1 MKISQVCQEECICT
15 RTGTQLSHRP
25 QLYVYPIKSLRPTR
39 ITEGTLTP
47 RGLPYDRRFM
57 LLKVETS
64 RDGDEDT
71 TLKNM
76 QIAHFPEMALFQT
89 DIDADAGTVV
99 VTYNPP
105 SSDGEEAKNASR
117 RIEIPLDPDVNDLQL
132 RRLDIDLHKSP
143 TTGYDM
149 GARYNDWFSG
159 CFGYPVVLA
168 YLGSHSREVLG
179 RFAPSKQKR
188 AQSWNSPLYIQGVG
202 GLVFLV
208 GICLANG
215 MRLLERIIDGGMP
228 SETLRI
234 PAVILASLG
243 LASYY
248 FFRHEKKDQITFAD
262 CAPYLVISETSVA
275 NVSGRLPDGVEM
287 DLTKFRPNIVV
298 SGAETAF
305 EEDFWSTLTIGPART
320 RLRLT
325 ANCLRCQ
332 SLNIDFT
339 TGKMNSGSGNVL
351 KTLMSDR
358 RVDPGVKYSPVF
370 GRYSFL
376 DPKCTEGKIRVGD
389 EVVVEERA
397 LERTVF
403 GEFCAVVSQGDAD
416 LCRLAWF
423 DQLGEN
429 SGGLL
434 VGIRW

>member
-1 MKISQVCQEECICT
+1 
-15 RTGTQLSHRP
+15 
-25 QLYVYPIKSLRPTR
+25 
-39 ITEGTLTP
+39 
-47 RGLPYDRRFM
+47 M
-57 LLKVETS
+57 LLKVES
-64 RDGDEDT
+64 GREGDAAP

-143 TTGYDM
+143 TAGYDM

-188 AQSWNSPLYIQGVG
+188 VQSWNSPLYIQGVG

-208 GICLANG
+208 GICLAKG
-215 MRLLERIIDGGMP
+215 MPLLERIIDGGVP
-228 SETLRI
+228 SRILLLI

-243 LASYY
+243 LACYY
-248 FFRHEKKDQITFAD
+248 FFRHEKQDQITFAD

-275 NVSGRLPDGVEM
+275 NVSGRLPDGGEM

-298 SGAETAF
+298 SGADTAF
-305 EEDFWSTLTIGPART
+305 EEDFWSTLAVGPART

-339 TGKMNSGSGNVL
+339 TGKMSSGSGNVL

-358 RVDPGVKYSPVF
+358 RVDRGVKYSPVF

-376 DPKCTEGKIRVGD
+376 DPKCAEGKIRVGD

-403 GEFCAVVSQGDAD
+403 GEFFAVVSQDDAD

-423 DQLGEN
+423 DKLGED
-429 SGGLL
+429 SGGSRL
-434 VGIRW
+434 GIRC

>member
-1 MKISQVCQEECICT
+1 MKIS
-15 RTGTQLSHRP
+15 

-47 RGLPYDRRFM
+47 RGLPYDRHFM
-57 LLKVETS
+57 LLKVES
-64 RDGDEDT
+64 GREGDAAS

-105 SSDGEEAKNASR
+105 SSDGKEPKNASN
-117 RIEIPLDPDVNDLQL
+117 RIEIPLYPDVDELQL
-132 RRLDIDLHKSP
+132 QRLDIDLHKSP

-149 GARYNDWFSG
+149 GSRYNDWFSG

-168 YLGSHSREVLG
+168 YLGPHSREVLG

-188 AQSWNSPLYIQGVG
+188 VQSWNSPFYMQGVG

-215 MRLLERIIDGGMP
+215 MPFVKSIMDGGMASTTVLVP
-228 SETLRI
+228 GI
-234 PAVILASLG
+234 VIAILG
-243 LASYY
+243 LGYY
-248 FFRHEKKDQITFAD
+248 YLFRHDKRDQITFAD

-275 NVSGRLPDGVEM
+275 NVAGRLPDGIEM

-298 SGAETAF
+298 SGADTAF
-305 EEDFWSTLTIGPART
+305 EEDFWSTLRIGRART
-320 RLRLT
+320 RLLLT

-332 SLNIDFT
+332 SLNIDFS
-339 TGKMNSGSGNVL
+339 TGKMNSGAGNML
-351 KTLMSDR
+351 KTLMRDR

-376 DPKCTEGKIRVGD
+376 DPKCSEGKIRVGD

-397 LERTVF
+397 LERT
-403 GEFCAVVSQGDAD
+403 G
-416 LCRLAWF
+416 F
-423 DQLGEN
+423 DWPGVTN
-429 SGGLL
+429 
-434 VGIRW
+434 